1 MGAMTTRSAKLMK
14 NTVYAALL
22 LGLWCMVSM
31 APSWSG
37 VLLLAVAFWAFG
49 TTDV

>member
-1 MGAMTTRSAKLMK
+1 MTARPAKLVE

-37 VLLLAVAFWAFG
+37 VLLLALAFWAFG
-49 TTDV
+49 TTVL